1 MCSSDLKPNDN
12 INEWIEYIE
21 DRNFND
27 YRYVLNSNILNKL
40 GWKEETNFEIGLNK
54 TIEWYKNNK
63 NFFRHFVP
71 FESSLFTQSMSVRIK
86 YMHLFH
92 HFMTQQKNKKNQQT
106 IYSCTP
112 IP

>member
-1 MCSSDLKPNDN
+1 MFNAIEIILHNGKIHNIYNIGTNNEYSVCEIAEKLIKHLKPNDN

-63 NFFRHFVP
+63 NFF
-71 FESSLFTQSMSVRIK
+71 QI
-86 YMHLFH
+86 
-92 HFMTQQKNKKNQQT
+92 
-106 IYSCTP
+106 
-112 IP
+112 